1 MVEEAENT
9 SKTAAPNAAQGAAQS
24 TYALVAAIEAKDPF
38 IRGHSAEVSRIAVAI
53 AQEMQVPE
61 PTIETLRV
69 AAILHDVGKIS
80 VPGEILNKPGKLS
93 WPEWQ
98 LVKTHVA
105 QGLRILSEA
114 NFPAPVKATVAQHHE
129 RLDGSGYPQGLRKE
143 QIMMEARIL
152 AVADVFEAMTSHRP
166 YRPAASVAQA
176 VEYIQGNVGTKFDP
190 AVVEAFLK
198 VLGEE
203 HEDVT
208 PSSSLTA
215 YTYSHPVN
223 PDEKHARGGTRHVV
237 RRRILVRR
245 RV

>member
-1 MVEEAENT
+1 MVEEVENT
-9 SKTAAPNAAQGAAQS
+9 SNAAALNATQGAAQS

-38 IRGHSAEVSRIAVAI
+38 IRGHSSEVSRIAVAI
-53 AQEMQVPE
+53 AQQMQVPE

-69 AAILHDVGKIS
+69 AAMLHDVGKIS

-114 NFPAPVKATVAQHHE
+114 NFPSPVKATVAQHHE
-129 RLDGSGYPQGLRKE
+129 RLDGSGYPQGLRRE
-143 QIMMEARIL
+143 QITLEARIL

-176 VEYIQGNVGTKFDP
+176 VEYIQANIGTKFDP
-190 AVVEAFLK
+190 AVVDAFLK
-198 VLGEE
+198 VLADE

-223 PDEKHARGGTRHVV
+223 PDEKHGRGGTRHVI